1 LTCAADFYGNHNDT
15 INRDVATTIQQD
27 ISQDGHNHLIY
38 DDELSEQDFFWL
50 LEQSGMFDPSLGS
63 ENYLDDY
70 DPYFDAFL
78 GSDGMDPEFEELED
92 ILSFVL
98 PPTDDHLLP
107 FLPPSLDQEVSEDDE
122 VIGYNGHNDEIEFEE
137 DAIIQNPY
145 NIEVPNFHPMYDYI
159 KSVKNGLSRKRREAL
174 IDTMTVH
181 NPQEWWN
188 DIDSGFENAVTKK
201 LTRTKAGISS
211 QYKMLDSLDH
221 YSPALHLGEINTGY
235 LRRPELEQ
243 ASDRTF
249 GQDADFY
256 IGDMHAFKFTP
267 QGERYGGFHQLLS
280 DIKSGQMVVG
290 RRFILNKKFFC
301 DADICYINKQLH
313 QVQDVSKLDPQ
324 GFVDP
329 GTEAALQVYW
339 SQVSCQGIKPGTY
352 IFLFIK
358 HYSNSGNQLIGFQ
371 DMYGRQIS
379 AMNPNFHGMQAA
391 SPYSTAT
398 GVRSLYK
405 YGASA
410 ALGPVTTY
418 AVNQVDISHTS
429 NSQYTGARMGMKSID
444 NKYYQTNSLQ
454 APYDESSVWLEGTHR
469 VLPKSLQKNLL
480 IKQKHI
486 NNLLFDSPYEAT
498 FDYGCKSNDDCKNG
512 ECVHGNCVDCKPGFE
527 KRDGAC
533 TDIDE
538 CLTSCGDHGTCVN
551 TVGSYTCDCD
561 QGYKFE
567 QQGQTCVDINEC
579 QESEEFGGLCGYGSR
594 CFNREG
600 EPYSCTASFRCG
612 QIGTAWKDCNP
623 DLSVQKQSATE
634 CQIACKIDD
643 HDGNFACTYWQ
654 FDGSICDLRESYCKE
669 YTVDENKVSGFWN
682 VDPVCSSVF

>member
-15 INRDVATTIQQD
+15 INRDVAATIQQD
-27 ISQDGHNHLIY
+27 ISQDGLNDLIY

-498 FDYGCKSNDDCKNG
+498 FDYGCKSNADCENA
-512 ECVHGNCVDCKPGFE
+512 ECVQGNCVCNPGFE
-527 KRDGAC
+527 RKK
-533 TDIDE
+533 
-538 CLTSCGDHGTCVN
+538 
-551 TVGSYTCDCD
+551 GSYRCDCV
-561 QGYKFE
+561 QGYRL
-567 QQGQTCVDINEC
+567 QGETCVDINEC
-579 QESEEFGGLCGYGSR
+579 QESDDPNGFCGAGSM
-594 CFNREG
+594 CFNTVGSYRCE
-600 EPYSCTASFRCG
+600 EIQCG
-612 QIGTAWKDCNP
+612 QTGKAWKDCVPKKTFKSNQPSPTNCHMICVNNHFNP
-623 DLSVQKQSATE
+623 F
-634 CQIACKIDD
+634 DD
-643 HDGNFACTYWQ
+643 VNCNYWQ
-654 FDGSICDLRESYCKE
+654 YNKDSGACELRERNCEE
-669 YTVDENKVSGFWN
+669 YTVDENKVSGFWD
-682 VDPVCSSVF
+682 VDPVCGDA